1 MRRLDSAAV
10 ITETENCAEQL
21 ARFFPGTRPHRLSVQ
36 VTAVRPGSAALRES
50 TLVEFSAPENA
61 IFLSKLPL
69 EFADHV
75 RLEAEPI
82 AEHAGCTTEATVV
95 AVQYHEGRKA
105 VAVRFKNGPCAW
117 VTQQ

>member
-1 MRRLDSAAV
+1 MLVA
-10 ITETENCAEQL
+10 ETENCAEQL
-21 ARFFPGTRPHRLSVQ
+21 ARFFPGTRAQRLAVQ
-36 VTAVRPGSAALRES
+36 VTALRPGSAGLRES
-50 TLVEFSAPENA
+50 TVVEFSAPENA

-69 EFADHV
+69 EFADQV
-75 RLEAEPI
+75 RIETDASTGS
-82 AEHAGCTTEATVV
+82 AGRTAEATVV